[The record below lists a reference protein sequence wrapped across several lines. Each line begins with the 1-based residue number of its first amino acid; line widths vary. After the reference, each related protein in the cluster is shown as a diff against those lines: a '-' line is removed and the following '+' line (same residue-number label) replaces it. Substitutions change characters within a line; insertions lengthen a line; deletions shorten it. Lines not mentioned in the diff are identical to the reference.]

1 MKIKLLQ
8 KICIILFLINYSLI
22 SGCSST
28 KIVVPEGNSSDLLE
42 KTQDIKSIED
52 QDRNISAQ
60 AEEAWKN
67 NNMLEAQRLYRIVV
81 TQSNLTAFE
90 RNSAWERLIK
100 SSIANNHFH
109 IALEFLTQWKLSD
122 PTANMQPVWQDSWG
136 IAVLKSSRVQA
147 ISHAQQ
153 VWEDA
158 SLPIPLRGIAGG
170 VLMILSPKENKTLIA
185 SKLSELYKH
194 SDHANCMMLEQ
205 RLFTLLSNSSSEEL
219 LALEFLTG
227 PERDF
232 MYPWSIIILDVLRRE
247 WPSKTNRTA
256 ELLGKINYPGVF
268 SDSSLL
274 ASAIHV
280 AEPKSLLVDHT
291 NILFSPGCYA
301 LVLPMSGPYSSIG
314 WNIAKGANAAQE
326 ELISAGVD
334 VEVVIINSEAVG
346 WLEKLE
352 QLPQKCIIVGGPLQ
366 AEIYAA
372 IREKN
377 ILSNKIFFTFLPS
390 IGEGDEGI
398 TAWRFFSS
406 PEDQILAL
414 LRFSHELDITMC
426 GVLYPEDGYG
436 RKMTELFVKLAEQ
449 SGISVMT
456 TGYNPHDTSSWSK
469 LLANVTKT
477 RMIGKVPVPST
488 PFQAVFLPDSWKN
501 IEVLLPY
508 LFFQGED
515 RLVLMGTNLWEQG
528 LSHGE
533 KNFIRNMDLAV
544 FPGSWNKSTPNATA
558 AMLIER
564 FTMDNQEEPDFWV
577 GLGYDFIRF
586 SSALNIHEVNW
597 QASQVNK
604 SIEKA
609 QQMDWSIA
617 PIYWENG
624 KAQQKLFLF
633 YPTSSGGKLLNT
645 NLFKKR
651 LDAIKKRHLKRV
663 SAAEREVSK

>member
-8 KICIILFLINYSLI
+8 KICIIVLLISYSLVL
-22 SGCSST
+22 GCSST
-28 KIVVPEGNSSDLLE
+28 KIVVPESNNSDLSK
-42 KTQDIKSIED
+42 KTKEIESIEYQDKSIFD
-52 QDRNISAQ
+52 Q

-67 NNMLEAQRLYRIVV
+67 NNMLEAQRLYSILV
-81 TQSNLTAFE
+81 TQHNLAAFE

-109 IALEFLTQWKLSD
+109 TALEFLTQWKLSD
-122 PTANMQPVWQDSWG
+122 PTANIQPTWQDSWG

-147 ISHAQQ
+147 ISHAQE
-153 VWEDA
+153 VWENT

-170 VLMILSPKENKTLIA
+170 VLMILSPKESKVLIA
-185 SKLSELYKH
+185 NKLSELYNH

-205 RLFTLLSNSSSEEL
+205 RLFTLFGNSSNEEL
-219 LALEFLTG
+219 LSLEFLTG

-232 MYPWSIIILDVLRRE
+232 MYPWSIIILEVLRRE
-247 WPSKTNRTA
+247 WPNKTNRTV
-256 ELLGKINYPGVF
+256 ELLEKINYPGVF

-274 ASAIHV
+274 ASATHV
-280 AEPKSLLVDHT
+280 AEPKSLLSHT
-291 NILFSPGCYA
+291 SVLFSPGCYA
-301 LVLPMSGPYSSIG
+301 LVLPMSGPYSSIS
-314 WNIAKGANAAQE
+314 WNIVKGANIAQE
-326 ELISAGVD
+326 ELISGGVD
-334 VEVVIINSEAVG
+334 VEVIIINSEAVD
-346 WLEKLE
+346 WLEKLK
-352 QLPQKCIIVGGPLQ
+352 QLPQKCIIIGGPLQ
-366 AEIYAA
+366 AEIYAV
-372 IREKN
+372 IRERN

-414 LRFSHELDITMC
+414 LRFSHKLDITTC

-456 TGYNPHDTSSWSK
+456 TGYNPRDTSNWSK

-528 LSHGE
+528 LSHVE
-533 KNFIRNMDLAV
+533 KNFIRNMDLAI

-564 FTMDNQEEPDFWV
+564 FIMDNQEEPDFWV

-617 PIYWENG
+617 PIYWEKG

-633 YPTSSGGKLLNT
+633 YPTSSGSKLLNT
-645 NLFKKR
+645 SLFKKR

-663 SAAEREVSK
+663 SAAEKEMSK

>member
-8 KICIILFLINYSLI
+8 KICIIVFLINYSLV

-28 KIVVPEGNSSDLLE
+28 KIVVPETNNSDLL
-42 KTQDIKSIED
+42 KKAQDIKSIED
-52 QDRNISAQ
+52 QDRNVYDQ

-67 NNMLEAQRLYRIVV
+67 SNMLEAQRLYSILV
-81 TQSNLTAFE
+81 TQPNLTAFE

-109 IALEFLTQWKLSD
+109 AVLEFLTQWKLSD

-136 IAVLKSSRVQA
+136 IAVLKSSRMQA

-153 VWEDA
+153 VWENA

-185 SKLSELYKH
+185 NKLSDFYKQ

-205 RLFTLLSNSSSEEL
+205 RLFTLLGNSSNEEL

-232 MYPWSIIILDVLRRE
+232 MYPWSIIILEVLRRE
-247 WPSKTNRTA
+247 WPNKTNRTA

-274 ASAIHV
+274 DSVIHV
-280 AEPKSLLVDHT
+280 AEPKSLLVDNT
-291 NILFSPGCYA
+291 NVLFSAGCYA
-301 LVLPMSGPYSSIG
+301 LLLPMSGPYSSIG

-326 ELISAGVD
+326 ELISGGVD
-334 VEVVIINSEAVG
+334 VEVIIINSEAVD

-352 QLPQKCIIVGGPLQ
+352 QLPQKCIIIGGPLQ
-366 AEIYAA
+366 AEIYAI

-377 ILSNKIFFTFLPS
+377 ILSKKIFFTFLPS

-414 LRFSHELDITMC
+414 LRFSHELDITTC

-469 LLANVTKT
+469 LLASVTKT

-533 KNFIRNMDLAV
+533 KNFVRNMDLAI

-617 PIYWENG
+617 PIYWEKG

-633 YPTSSGGKLLNT
+633 YPTSSGSKLLNT